1 MAKSANRGP
10 SPKKSNKVPS
20 PILEIRDLTKSYIR
34 PSLSFG
40 KKKESV
46 PAVRGLDLLVR
57 KGDSF
62 ALLGLNGQGKSTTVR
77 TILGLSKP
85 DSGTVQLF
93 GIPLTWTEKDTVLRQ
108 RIGYLSENVP
118 FPPYLTVDEVLRY
131 HARLMGYKGKSA
143 SHLIKKALEAAGL
156 QVLTR
161 RFSELSKGM
170 AQRAGLAVALLG
182 DPEFL
187 ILDEPLSGLDPLG
200 CRNVRDVL
208 KHFRSKGKTVLFTS
222 HILSEVQK
230 TANRVGIIDQGRM
243 VKVLDIPK
251 DLGKESLE
259 EHFLRAIKA
268 KAAA

>member
-1 MAKSANRGP
+1 MAKSAKRGSAP
-10 SPKKSNKVPS
+10 RKPKKISIPV
-20 PILEIRDLTKSYIR
+20 LEICGLTKVYIR
-34 PSLSFG
+34 PSLSLG
-40 KKKESV
+40 KKKIRV
-46 PAVRGLDLLVR
+46 PAVRGLDLIVE

-77 TILGLSKP
+77 IILGLSKP

-93 GIPLTWTEKDTVLRQ
+93 GEHLTWTEKDTALRH

-131 HARLMGYKGKSA
+131 HARLIGCKGESA
-143 SHLIKKALEAAGL
+143 SRKIKKALDESGL
-156 QVLTR
+156 KESKR

-182 DPEFL
+182 DPELL

-208 KHFRSKGKTVLFTS
+208 KQFRSKGKTVLFTS

-243 VKVLDIPK
+243 VKILNIPR
-251 DLGKESLE
+251 DLGKKSLE
-259 EHFLRAIKA
+259 EHFLLAVKSRS
-268 KAAA
+268 AA